1 MKILHVNTAND
12 YDIRIEMGILD
23 RCGEEI
29 ANVVRGRRCAV
40 ITDSTVRGL
49 YADRVGQSLL
59 RAGFTPCLCTFP
71 AGERSKNLSTY
82 GEILEFLAANQL
94 TRTDCVVALGGG
106 VAGDMAGFA
115 AATYLRGI
123 DYVQIPT
130 TLLSQVDSS
139 VGGKTAIDLSAGK
152 NLAGAFYQPRLVLM
166 DPGTL
171 ETLPERTFSDGMAE
185 VIKYGCIADRE
196 FFAFLCA
203 HPSRGEIMENIEH
216 VLYTCCDIKRSVVEE
231 DERDTGRRM
240 LLNFGHTLGH
250 AYERSGNYETW
261 THGQAVAAGMCAAVQ
276 LGLDLGVTERGE
288 ELRVLTG
295 LLEAFGL
302 PTHIDCGW
310 EDIVKAVGLDKKGEG
325 EDITMILLR
334 EIGLAF
340 PKKMSKDGVLQNLK
354 ALYRR

>member
-1 MKILHVNTAND
+1 M
-12 YDIRIEMGILD
+12 
-23 RCGEEI
+23 C
-29 ANVVRGRRCAV
+29 
-40 ITDSTVRGL
+40 
-49 YADRVGQSLL
+49 
-59 RAGFTPCLCTFP
+59 
-71 AGERSKNLSTY
+71 
-82 GEILEFLAANQL
+82 
-94 TRTDCVVALGGG
+94 
-106 VAGDMAGFA
+106 
-115 AATYLRGI
+115 
-123 DYVQIPT
+123 
-130 TLLSQVDSS
+130 SS
-139 VGGKTAIDLSAGK
+139 DL
-152 NLAGAFYQPRLVLM
+152 
-166 DPGTL
+166 
-171 ETLPERTFSDGMAE
+171 
-185 VIKYGCIADRE
+185 
-196 FFAFLCA
+196 
-203 HPSRGEIMENIEH
+203 IMENIEH
-216 VLYTCCDIKRSVVEE
+216 VLYSCCDIKRSVVEE

-325 EDITMILLR
+325 EDITMIFLR